1 MKIDLNY
8 HLLGQRLRAIRK
20 KQKLT
25 QEQVAELANISSQH
39 FSGIET
45 GSAKVSLPTLVRLC
59 NALNTTPNDILM
71 DSVTQS
77 TPLLLQDV
85 AEVFENC
92 TPDEVYLMLSQARS
106 LKKALRLKNAG
117 AKDIESLRHPCTKT
131 GQRPLYTICLQIFR
145 HNAQLSLVKSQ
156 DHKWSD

>member
-77 TPLLLQDV
+77 TPLLLQD
-85 AEVFENC
+85 
-92 TPDEVYLMLSQARS
+92 
-106 LKKALRLKNAG
+106 
-117 AKDIESLRHPCTKT
+117 
-131 GQRPLYTICLQIFR
+131 
-145 HNAQLSLVKSQ
+145 LSLI
-156 DHKWSD
+156 HI